1 MKYRH
6 GTLTTATF
14 LCSSVLYVSLN
25 FLTLPRG
32 LLHSA
37 FCIGRYA
44 VGVKLSPAD
53 TFCRLSAAVFEC
65 DIIPGNVNLIR
76 DKALYGRLKLL
87 YEQISVSLQNRAVF
101 FFFSWQDFLDF
112 HVTRYMFI
120 WVKSENLGVFFPA
133 VQGISKQ
140 ISHLMQPLVVK
151 LDMFTLYPRKYSP
164 STHEGLFLVVPA
176 TFPGRQEHLTV
187 CDRSSIRFLLQ
198 HLWAAITS
206 HVPPSDKEEEET
218 EKKRH

>member
-1 MKYRH
+1 MVH
-6 GTLTTATF
+6 WQQ
-14 LCSSVLYVSLN
+14 
-25 FLTLPRG
+25 P
-32 LLHSA
+32 
-37 FCIGRYA
+37 
-44 VGVKLSPAD
+44 LS
-53 TFCRLSAAVFEC
+53 SAALCFMLALISWLYPEVCYIQRFALDGMQLEYSFPLQ
-65 DIIPGNVNLIR
+65 IPSAACQRLYLNVTLSQVTLILSGTR
-76 DKALYGRLKLL
+76 HYMGDLSFYMSKSLYL
-87 YEQISVSLQNRAVF
+87 YKTEQFF

-151 LDMFTLYPRKYSP
+151 LDMFTLYSRKYSP